1 MTYAGTNRDRYQILQ
16 KLYISH
22 AVQFSYL
29 CELKVIACCGHAD
42 TSASK
47 MLGPMIFC
55 MFLLNFGGSEGLMC
69 PAGTFA
75 LPILDACYFVSA
87 QTMDWN
93 NAETVS
99 MISTIQC
106 RHIRLS

>member
-1 MTYAGTNRDRYQILQ
+1 
-16 KLYISH
+16 
-22 AVQFSYL
+22 
-29 CELKVIACCGHAD
+29 
-42 TSASK
+42 
-47 MLGPMIFC
+47 

-99 MISTIQC
+99 MISTMYTVQTYQIE
-106 RHIRLS
+106 LSRVKGKGGSMFVVRDV